1 MSEALNFL
9 VHESSFYPDFF
20 LVLHVSINTKYLP
33 METYWDISSLWSLDF
48 KLLMQKRI
56 FQNRLE
62 NEIIVLDKSMPGIK
76 PWCKY
81 SNTKKK
87 KSFNIRFLKCTP
99 TADGLFWDTTCLDT
113 SEKATVKK
121 RSEDLPSVQ
130 LCEGCRCLGHAI
142 QAWVGSIPF
151 SMMYHVKWQLHPK
164 WWGMF
169 FFTFI
174 RERWW
179 RDSLEVRW
187 EIRLS
192 PYKWTYM

>member
-56 FQNRLE
+56 FQNPLE

-87 KSFNIRFLKCTP
+87 IFQHKIFKMHSYSRWIILRYNMSGHFRKGHCEEKEWRSSICTVVWGLQVFRACHTGMSRIHSFFHDVPC
-99 TADGLFWDTTCLDT
+99 
-113 SEKATVKK
+113 
-121 RSEDLPSVQ
+121 
-130 LCEGCRCLGHAI
+130 
-142 QAWVGSIPF
+142 
-151 SMMYHVKWQLHPK
+151 
-164 WWGMF
+164 
-169 FFTFI
+169 
-174 RERWW
+174 
-179 RDSLEVRW
+179 
-187 EIRLS
+187 
-192 PYKWTYM
+192 